1 MTGTDYEKTVIYSN
15 DTRRESVVCPFTQS
29 KGKRAGN
36 VLLVIMFIL
45 VPIMLLLYLIL
56 AS

>member
-1 MTGTDYEKTVIYSN
+1 MMETDSEKTIIYSN

-36 VLLVIMFIL
+36 VVLAIMFIP
-45 VPIMLLLYLIL
+45 VPIMLILYLIL
-56 AS
+56 AG